1 METDNLN
8 YTSIFNHFI
17 ENSIFTKKQTSIIY
31 NKILHE
37 KRAGNISAGAY
48 YRQLGQCRNK
58 VKRTVYTLLLLR
70 LLNVVDVETFAI
82 LNQLN
87 DQLNVILNKPSDEID
102 NSTLSNVISLMD
114 NVIRK
119 LVLIYEKFNK
129 CLCLIT

>member
-1 METDNLN
+1 MENDNLN

-17 ENSIFTKKQTSIIY
+17 ENSIFTRKQTSIIY

-58 VKRTVYTLLLLR
+58 IKRTVYTLLLLR

-87 DQLNVILNKPSDEID
+87 DQLNVILNKSSDEID

-119 LVLIYEKFNK
+119 LVLI
-129 CLCLIT
+129 

>member
-1 METDNLN
+1 MENDNLN

-31 NKILHE
+31 YKVLHE
-37 KRAGNISAGAY
+37 KPARNVSAGAY

-102 NSTLSNVISLMD
+102 KSTLSNVISLMD

-119 LVLIYEKFNK
+119 LVLI
-129 CLCLIT
+129 

>member
-1 METDNLN
+1 MENDNLN

-70 LLNVVDVETFAI
+70 LLNVVDVETFEI

-119 LVLIYEKFNK
+119 LVLI
-129 CLCLIT
+129 

>member
-1 METDNLN
+1 MENDNLN

-17 ENSIFTKKQTSIIY
+17 ENSIFTKKQTSIIS
-31 NKILHE
+31 NKVLHE
-37 KRAGNISAGAY
+37 KPTRNISAGAY

-87 DQLNVILNKPSDEID
+87 DQLNVILDKPSDEID

-119 LVLIYEKFNK
+119 LVLI
-129 CLCLIT
+129 

>member
-1 METDNLN
+1 MENDNLN

-70 LLNVVDVETFAI
+70 LLNVVDMETYAI

-102 NSTLSNVISLMD
+102 NSTLSNVICLMD

-119 LVLIYEKFNK
+119 LVLI
-129 CLCLIT
+129 

>member
-1 METDNLN
+1 MENDNLN

-31 NKILHE
+31 NKTLHE

-119 LVLIYEKFNK
+119 LVLI
-129 CLCLIT
+129 

>member
-1 METDNLN
+1 MKNDNLN

-31 NKILHE
+31 NKVLHE
-37 KRAGNISAGAY
+37 KPARNISTGAY

-70 LLNVVDVETFAI
+70 LLNVVDVETFGI

-102 NSTLSNVISLMD
+102 NSTLNNVISLMD

-119 LVLIYEKFNK
+119 LVLI
-129 CLCLIT
+129 

>member
-1 METDNLN
+1 MKNDNLN

-70 LLNVVDVETFAI
+70 LLNVVDVETIGI

-102 NSTLSNVISLMD
+102 NSTLSNVISLID

-119 LVLIYEKFNK
+119 LVLI
-129 CLCLIT
+129 

>member
-1 METDNLN
+1 MENNNIN

-31 NKILHE
+31 NKALHE

-48 YRQLGQCRNK
+48 YRQLGQSRNK
-58 VKRTVYTLLLLR
+58 VKKAVYTLLLLR

-119 LVLIYEKFNK
+119 LVLI
-129 CLCLIT
+129 

>member
-1 METDNLN
+1 MKNVNLN

-119 LVLIYEKFNK
+119 LVLI
-129 CLCLIT
+129 

>member
-1 METDNLN
+1 MENNNLN

-31 NKILHE
+31 NKVLHE
-37 KRAGNISAGAY
+37 KTPRNISAGAY
-48 YRQLGQCRNK
+48 YRQLSQCRNK

-70 LLNVVDVETFAI
+70 LLNVVDAETFAI

-87 DQLNVILNKPSDEID
+87 EQLNVILNKPSDEID

-119 LVLIYEKFNK
+119 LVLI
-129 CLCLIT
+129 

>member
-1 METDNLN
+1 MKNDNLN

-70 LLNVVDVETFAI
+70 LLNVVDVETIGI

-119 LVLIYEKFNK
+119 LVLI
-129 CLCLIT
+129 

>member
-1 METDNLN
+1 MEKDSLS
-8 YTSIFNHFI
+8 YSVFLNHFI
-17 ENSIFTKKQTSIIY
+17 VNSIFTEKQTSIIY

-119 LVLIYEKFNK
+119 LVLI
-129 CLCLIT
+129 